1 MTIKRPSLFLFF
13 IFLISP
19 TVHAVNV
26 TILPPAQSKFITVE
40 DRDNIYIGALS
51 NGARITGSSNFTT
64 HPDHGGLSYLS
75 DGEDRTIPGAPWGF
89 MYNIE
94 VWEDNP
100 VVNSPYLGLHCWKYQ
115 SSCQS
120 SIFEAGNTLIRTD
133 GFRLNTKDRDARLIN
148 PRISQGYM
156 NYLNKMPVGN
166 KFTTNINYC
175 WAVTFLSGA
184 NCTTVSNIEANNN
197 RWHKKSVTFI
207 KEGHLRLYN
216 SMVSVDIMISN
227 SGEFY
232 VLPGSRDCE
241 SSVIAGNQGV
251 ACRFLT
257 HELTLASAINIDM
270 LSLTP
275 SIKDS
280 RLASLSQ
287 SDFQIST
294 DKNTWYKQG
303 SKMPFSQLN
312 KSNAVYIFMSK
323 NVIKEISK
331 IPPPRRLVNMFS
343 LIVSNELHPG
353 SGFYEIKGSTDVNF
367 TSRQM
372 SVAIR
377 EKNGLTHP
385 VKSGTVGR
393 DKLEFEYLITES
405 ASVPSESLEVSVRQD
420 MGSPFNKN
428 CTFYPPNNV
437 TQSMAVEVPAK
448 IQFTDRIG
456 SFKNIFAQVYCDGT
470 PLDLRKLGIVET
482 RSSIPWAESDS
493 VAGAIRFYDISLLF
507 DLRPKSVTQTV
518 GGEQWEGEVYQSGTI
533 SVKSVWK

>member
-1 MTIKRPSLFLFF
+1 
-13 IFLISP
+13 
-19 TVHAVNV
+19 
-26 TILPPAQSKFITVE
+26 
-40 DRDNIYIGALS
+40 
-51 NGARITGSSNFTT
+51 
-64 HPDHGGLSYLS
+64 
-75 DGEDRTIPGAPWGF
+75 
-89 MYNIE
+89 
-94 VWEDNP
+94 
-100 VVNSPYLGLHCWKYQ
+100 
-115 SSCQS
+115 
-120 SIFEAGNTLIRTD
+120 
-133 GFRLNTKDRDARLIN
+133 
-148 PRISQGYM
+148 
-156 NYLNKMPVGN
+156 
-166 KFTTNINYC
+166 
-175 WAVTFLSGA
+175 
-184 NCTTVSNIEANNN
+184 
-197 RWHKKSVTFI
+197 
-207 KEGHLRLYN
+207 
-216 SMVSVDIMISN
+216 MISN